1 MPKEKVFTKL
11 SIHLKLLSCH
21 SGLQCPF
28 CFYDQNNYRKL
39 KQWKTQRGLTVHIR
53 ANHMIS
59 DQEIIANTLNVQ
71 EWNKSKSESYL
82 KFLEEKGLL
91 K

>member
-1 MPKEKVFTKL
+1 
-11 SIHLKLLSCH
+11 
-21 SGLQCPF
+21 
-28 CFYDQNNYRKL
+28 
-39 KQWKTQRGLTVHIR
+39 
-53 ANHMIS
+53 MIS
-59 DQEIIANTLNVQ
+59 DQEIVANTLNVQ

>member
-11 SIHLKLLSCH
+11 SIHLKLLSSH
-21 SGLQCPF
+21 QGLQCPF

-71 EWNKSKSESYL
+71 EWIKSKSESYL
-82 KFLEEKGLL
+82 QFLEEKGLL

>member
-1 MPKEKVFTKL
+1 MPTEKVIPKMC
-11 SIHLKLLSCH
+11 IHLKLLSSH
-21 SGLQCPF
+21 QGLQCPY

-39 KQWKTQRGLTVHIR
+39 KQFKSQRGLTVHIR

-59 DQEIIANTLNVQ
+59 DQEVIANTLNVQ
-71 EWNKSKSESYL
+71 EWIKSKSTSYL
-82 KFLEEKGLL
+82 QFLEEKGLL